1 MASKHYAPTKIDEH
15 ANTTRTADQGAELGD
30 GQENTSPTFPP
41 PYKLKNVTVVDGV
54 LKASNLHFQN
64 VSSWDCYGLI
74 FFGWKKKNLLYFL
87 KTKQKTHDSD
97 TESCVSIELGFGSEG
112 ICKFT

>member
-41 PYKLKNVTVVDGV
+41 VPQQAAQGMDGIETP
-54 LKASNLHFQN
+54 STNDNLQ
-64 VSSWDCYGLI
+64 GA
-74 FFGWKKKNLLYFL
+74 
-87 KTKQKTHDSD
+87 
-97 TESCVSIELGFGSEG
+97 
-112 ICKFT
+112 